1 MGFPF
6 KGTKRASLDGT
17 VGMKLASKP
26 AFGEKDHRFKA
37 TGHIEL
43 DVRFA
48 SSSCVR

>member
-6 KGTKRASLDGT
+6 KWMKRASLGGT

-26 AFGEKDHRFKA
+26 AFGEKDRRLKA

-48 SSSCVR
+48 SSLCVR